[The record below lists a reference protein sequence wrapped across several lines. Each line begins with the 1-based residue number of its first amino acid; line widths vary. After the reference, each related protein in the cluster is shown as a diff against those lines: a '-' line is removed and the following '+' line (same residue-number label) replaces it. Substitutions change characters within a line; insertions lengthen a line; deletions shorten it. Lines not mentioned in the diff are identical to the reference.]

1 MEELMLKLRLDHF
14 DNVWWNSL
22 VEYIKSFLKMACKNE
37 STDYL
42 GISVFLTQ
50 AISI

>member
-1 MEELMLKLRLDHF
+1 MMM
-14 DNVWWNSL
+14 WWNSH
-22 VEYIKSFLKMACKNE
+22 VECVKSFVKMACKNE

-50 AISI
+50 AISILRCL